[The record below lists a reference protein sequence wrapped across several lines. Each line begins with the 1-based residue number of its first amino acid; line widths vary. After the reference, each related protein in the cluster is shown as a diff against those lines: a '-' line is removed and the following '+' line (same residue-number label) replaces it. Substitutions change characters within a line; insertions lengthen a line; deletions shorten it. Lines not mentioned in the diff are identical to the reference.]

1 MAKVSEPPK
10 RGRGRPPKHGAK
22 AGEKKAGAK
31 KTGAFKA
38 AAKKAPVKKTVK
50 AKKPADKTA
59 KTKALPAK
67 AGVKKAA
74 LKKAA
79 PKKVASKKA
88 VPKKAALKKTAPVKT
103 RLRRSPSG
111 PRYKGAKN
119 IRLAIAPIGWTND
132 DLPELGGEIPFEQCV
147 SEMALAGFTGSEV
160 GNKYPRDPDALN
172 QALALRGLSI
182 CNAWFS
188 SFLTTRPYEEVE
200 EDFIRHRDFLYAVGA
215 RVIGAAEQG
224 HSIQG
229 LDEPVF
235 EAKPFFAGEEWDR
248 LCSGLNRLGR
258 LAAEKGMKLT
268 YHHHMGTGVQS
279 AGEIDRLME
288 NTDPE
293 YLGLL
298 YDTGHLVFAG
308 EDHLA
313 VLDKWIGRIGHVH
326 LKDMRPPIRER
337 AVAESW
343 SFLRA
348 VKEGVFTVP
357 GDGAVDFAPVFKA
370 LKKARYSGWWVVE
383 AEQDPAKANPLE
395 YAIKARRYIKET
407 AKI

>member
-1 MAKVSEPPK
+1 MAKRSEPPK
-10 RGRGRPPKHGAK
+10 RGRGRPPKNGIK
-22 AGEKKAGAK
+22 AGEKKAGLK
-31 KTGAFKA
+31 KTDSAKVGKGG
-38 AAKKAPVKKTVK
+38 AKKAPVKMAAK
-50 AKKPADKTA
+50 AKKPADKA
-59 KTKALPAK
+59 ARAGSVK
-67 AGVKKAA
+67 AGSVKTG
-74 LKKAA
+74 LKKA
-79 PKKVASKKA
+79 ASKKA
-88 VPKKAALKKTAPVKT
+88 VPAKT
-103 RLRRSPSG
+103 RVRRSASG
-111 PRYKGAKN
+111 SRYSMAKN

-132 DLPELGGEIPFEQCV
+132 DMPELGGGIPFEQCV

-160 GNKYPRDPDALN
+160 GNKYPKDPDVLN
-172 QALALRGLSI
+172 RALALRGLTI

-188 SFLTTRPYEEVE
+188 SFLTTEPYEEVE
-200 EDFIRHRDFLYAVGA
+200 ENFIRHRDFLYAVGA

-235 EAKPFFAGEEWDR
+235 DAKPSFTDEEWDR

-268 YHHHMGTGVQS
+268 YHHHMGTGVQT

-288 NTDPE
+288 NTDPQ

-313 VLDKWIGRIGHVH
+313 VLNKWIGRIGHVH
-326 LKDMRPPIRER
+326 LKDMRSSIRER
-337 AVAESW
+337 AVLEKW
-343 SFLRA
+343 SFLEA
-348 VKEGVFTVP
+348 VREGVFTVP
-357 GDGAVDFAPVFKA
+357 GDGDVDFAPVFKA
-370 LKKARYSGWWVVE
+370 LKKARYTGWWVVE
-383 AEQDPAKANPLE
+383 AEQDPAKALPLE
-395 YAIKARRYIKET
+395 YAIKARRYIKDT